1 MQVLQSRVLQGPD
14 SNSRNG
20 SITSGG
26 DPLYVIDGI
35 PITQDP
41 FINGSEG
48 GQNYNPLSTIN
59 PNDIE
64 SIEILK
70 DASAAAIYGS
80 RGANGVVLITT
91 KKGKTKKP
99 KWNYNSNLGF
109 SGLAVDITDDYLTT
123 SEWIQL
129 NQEAWENDGN
139 VGRAPLP
146 GECLAMICL
155 PRIMIGL
162 MPYCARNKE

>member
-1 MQVLQSRVLQGPD
+1 M
-14 SNSRNG
+14 
-20 SITSGG
+20 
-26 DPLYVIDGI
+26 IDGI

-48 GQNYNPLSTIN
+48 GQNYNPSSTIN

-80 RGANGVVLITT
+80 RGATRSANHH
-91 KKGKTKKP
+91 KEGKTQKP
-99 KWNYNSNLGF
+99 GELQFKFGF
-109 SGLAVDITDDYLTT
+109 SGLAVDITDDYLTIKDST
-123 SEWIQL
+123 KPRGL
-129 NQEAWENDGN
+129 GNDGN

-146 GECLAMICL
+146 VECLMDL
-155 PRIMIGL
+155 PAEDYDWFDALLRTGIKQEHNL
-162 MPYCARNKE
+162 SVAFEKEKLDVYASFNYLNGKLSGG